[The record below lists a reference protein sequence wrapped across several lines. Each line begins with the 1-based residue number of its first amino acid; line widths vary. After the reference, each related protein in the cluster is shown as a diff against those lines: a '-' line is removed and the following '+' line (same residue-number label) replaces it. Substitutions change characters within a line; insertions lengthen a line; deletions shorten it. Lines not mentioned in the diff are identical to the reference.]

1 MLNKDKV
8 ISTSV
13 TEVVE
18 NVPTVEKDYRK
29 CTFMCFTLC
38 SDSMQ
43 RTTFYSH
50 RPAYS

>member
-18 NVPTVEKDYRK
+18 NVPTVEKDYHK
-29 CTFMCFTLC
+29 CAFMCFTLC
-38 SDSMQ
+38 SHSIQ

-50 RPAYS
+50 RTSYS